1 MSRLCHLGVD
11 ASPGARLG
19 AAGVSVDGD
28 LLLLHHGVQH
38 LGDELAGQ
46 LPLPEHVHGVHH
58 HDGHLVSVL
67 IGHGKLL
74 SSSLNDTQYDIQKM
88 RRHTMSAHLGR
99 GVGVT
104 RVVSVILLVS
114 HAMGGRAE
122 HLGCGQVDK
131 PLCR

>member
-11 ASPGARLG
+11 VSPGARLG

-28 LLLLHHGVQH
+28 LLFLHNGVQH
-38 LGDELAGQ
+38 LWDELAGQ

-67 IGHGKLL
+67 IGHSKLL

-99 GVGVT
+99 SVGVT
-104 RVVSVILLVS
+104 RVQSEKYINKTCNKVN
-114 HAMGGRAE
+114 
-122 HLGCGQVDK
+122 
-131 PLCR
+131 